1 MEGGVQIYPDHCLHL
16 GLHLTLPIDLNQGL
30 DLPMNLPM
38 SLDLPTTLALMN
50 LLLVAQKTV
59 MMILR
64 NKTHFLI
71 LRKLVKQDSSSDLSP
86 VFFVVQYGGYETF
99 FRYLL

>member
-1 MEGGVQIYPDHCLHL
+1 
-16 GLHLTLPIDLNQGL
+16 
-30 DLPMNLPM
+30 
-38 SLDLPTTLALMN
+38 MN